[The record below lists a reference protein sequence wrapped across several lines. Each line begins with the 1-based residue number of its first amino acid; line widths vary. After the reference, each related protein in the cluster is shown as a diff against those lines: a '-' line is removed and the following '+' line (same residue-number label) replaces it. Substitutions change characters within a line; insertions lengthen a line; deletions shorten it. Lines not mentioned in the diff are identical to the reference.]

1 MFAAAPIVATVD
13 NFNILANYIK
23 VGGKLAVNFSNYPS
37 IKHELSETVKLL
49 LLPGLL
55 LLPDLTKHNIRVRRL
70 VQFQSQSESKVTI
83 VHFTA

>member
-1 MFAAAPIVATVD
+1 MILMKLFGLNCAVHPPGTKVMVHIPVHNLISWKIPLNMFAAAPIVATVD

-49 LLPGLL
+49 P
-55 LLPDLTKHNIRVRRL
+55 
-70 VQFQSQSESKVTI
+70 
-83 VHFTA
+83 